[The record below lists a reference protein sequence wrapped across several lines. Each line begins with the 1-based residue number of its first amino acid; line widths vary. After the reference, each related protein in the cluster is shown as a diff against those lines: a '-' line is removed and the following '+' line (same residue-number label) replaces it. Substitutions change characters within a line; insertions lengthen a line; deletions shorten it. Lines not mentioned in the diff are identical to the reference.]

1 MQTARIMP
9 PHTGVLEGK
18 IALITGASR
27 GLGRALALSY
37 AREGAKLSICARE
50 SNSLNAV
57 KREVEA
63 LGGEVLSISADVSE
77 RRGVERLVA
86 ETLLRYDHIDV
97 LVNNASFLGPSP
109 MPLLIDTPTD
119 EYELVLRTNVLG
131 PFMLAKAVLPSMIQ
145 RRQGSIIN
153 VISDAGIE
161 AYENWG
167 AYGASKAALLQM
179 TRIWAA
185 ELKGTGV
192 RVNAVDP
199 GEMDTQMHALALPE
213 EDPTTHPKPEEVVD
227 VFLYLASDKSRRVN
241 GRKLTAAEFEG
252 NWR

>member
-1 MQTARIMP
+1 MQIARTTP
-9 PHTGVLEGK
+9 SRKGVLEGK
-18 IALITGASR
+18 VALITGASR

-50 SNSLNAV
+50 TTSLIAV
-57 KREVEA
+57 KTEIET
-63 LGGEVLSISADVSE
+63 LGGEVLSVSADVSE
-77 RRGVERLVA
+77 RRDVERLVA

-97 LVNNASFLGPSP
+97 LVNNASFLGPNP

-119 EYELVLRTNVLG
+119 EYERVLRTNVLG
-131 PFMLAKAVLPSMIQ
+131 PFMLAKAVLPSMIE
-145 RRQGSIIN
+145 RGQGSIIN

-161 AYENWG
+161 VYENWG

-185 ELKGTGV
+185 ELKGSGV

-213 EDPTTHPKPEEVVD
+213 EDPSKYPKPEEVVE
-227 VFLYLASDKSRRVN
+227 VFLYLASNRSHRVN
-241 GRKLTAAEFEG
+241 GRKLAAAEFELP
-252 NWR
+252 RS